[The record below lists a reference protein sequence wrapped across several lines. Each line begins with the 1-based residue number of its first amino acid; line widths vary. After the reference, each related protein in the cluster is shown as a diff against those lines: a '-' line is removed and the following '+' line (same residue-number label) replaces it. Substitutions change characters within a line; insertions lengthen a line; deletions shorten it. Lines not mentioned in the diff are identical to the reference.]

1 MAKVSF
7 DKKIHQGEVIV
18 KRQIGVKI
26 WRKRF

>member
-7 DKKIHQGEVIV
+7 DEKIHQGEGVV

-26 WRKRF
+26 VRKRF

>member
-7 DKKIHQGEVIV
+7 DEKIHQGERDV

-26 WRKRF
+26 GRKRF